1 MFGNSCTVS
10 FISAAL
16 NNSTN
21 LAGSDA
27 VQCSREMHYS
37 AQLDQCPA
45 LQVQKPVASVAAQW
59 SSSAH
64 VLSSTQWPSYTESIF
79 LECGCCICKQ
89 VFQAQLQHCKLLVLA
104 FVQQVQLDLLSFHA
118 RCILLGLMLATI
130 QITWL
135 SPDPDTESVDEE
147 CR

>member
-1 MFGNSCTVS
+1 MS
-10 FISAAL
+10 FLPRSGRHILSPFSL
-16 NNSTN
+16 
-21 LAGSDA
+21 
-27 VQCSREMHYS
+27 
-37 AQLDQCPA
+37 
-45 LQVQKPVASVAAQW
+45 SVA
-59 SSSAH
+59 
-64 VLSSTQWPSYTESIF
+64 V
-79 LECGCCICKQ
+79 